1 MQTTFTNQLHALKND
16 RFALQSLSQP
26 EFDQFYRELLASF
39 SKTPDGKTWYLIG
52 TDGCHLCEQ
61 SMAMI
66 KTVNLQNH
74 HAKIVTLDIIEST
87 DEIINALGASIP
99 VLVTP
104 KKLLCYPFGVMDVLA
119 LQAWDY
125 VGNKCLQKIKNIDD
139 GMYFKLLIFL

>member
-104 KKLLCYPFGVMDVLA
+104 KKLLCYPFGVMDILA
-119 LQAWDY
+119 LQA
-125 VGNKCLQKIKNIDD
+125 
-139 GMYFKLLIFL
+139 